1 MSRLTLRLPETLHQ
15 RLETLA
21 EMEHTSLNQFVV
33 YALTQYAMRSFTL
46 VEVPQESVER
56 QQASFEALRARL
68 RQGSPAEIRQ
78 ALEAREGGEAEPF
91 LLTEPGRRLR
101 GHLDRALAEKLGAPA
116 QAGS

>member
-1 MSRLTLRLPETLHQ
+1 MSHLTVRLPETLHQ

-46 VEVPQESVER
+46 VEAPQESVDR

-68 RQGSPAEIRQ
+68 RQGSPNEVRM
-78 ALEAREGGEAEPF
+78 ALAAREAGEAEPF
-91 LLTEPGRRLR
+91 LLTEPGQRLR
-101 GHLDRALAEKLGAPA
+101 EHLDRALAEKLSVPT
-116 QAGS
+116 